1 MAAQI
6 VTTLQTVVS
15 REVDPVEPAVLTV
28 GEIGAGTA
36 YNIIPETARL
46 GGTVRTLNEDL
57 RRRIPERIEQ
67 LARGVAGGMRGDID
81 LDYEFSYPVTVN
93 DEDAARRALA
103 VAGELFGQENTI
115 ELSNPSMGAE
125 DFAYFLER
133 IPGAFIW
140 LGVGEDV
147 SGLHTPTFAF
157 DEEILPLGSAL
168 LTALALES
176 LT

>member
-1 MAAQI
+1 M
-6 VTTLQTVVS
+6 
-15 REVDPVEPAVLTV
+15 EPAVLTV

-81 LDYEFSYPVTVN
+81 FDYEFSYPVTVN

-103 VAGELFGQENTI
+103 VAGELFGEENTI
-115 ELSNPSMGAE
+115 ELPNPSMGAE
-125 DFAYFLER
+125 DFAYFLEK

-168 LTALALES
+168 LAALALES
-176 LT
+176 LS